1 MTVTAAALAL
11 YGAWKLVDNAFNI
24 TFEAVQKDL
33 DAATEGFNEAKSELD
48 SVNTELETTVDK
60 IQEFEG
66 KDSLTLVEEIE
77 LEKLREARDLL
88 EAQQKIRQQAYA
100 AAQKEVVDA
109 AKESFNFESET
120 VHYTSEDGTTYT
132 AGNGLVNSKMSRGE
146 AIETYVARMQR
157 AQQAINEAQK
167 AINDGDTV

>member
-1 MTVTAAALAL
+1 MSLKTYFGKDGLIKDITDFDDFKTVAGGAASSFFSTVSGKIMTVTAAALAL

-77 LEKLREARDLL
+77 LEKLRDR
-88 EAQQKIRQQAYA
+88 KS
-100 AAQKEVVDA
+100 VV
-109 AKESFNFESET
+109 
-120 VHYTSEDGTTYT
+120 
-132 AGNGLVNSKMSRGE
+132 
-146 AIETYVARMQR
+146 
-157 AQQAINEAQK
+157 
-167 AINDGDTV
+167 